1 MILSSTYFNDL
12 DYLIRYSTILAVC
25 LYFVYGMI
33 GKVLTITAVLFLL
46 LIVSALNEF
55 YAEGLVVVLLAYIL
69 GGNGH

>member
-1 MILSSTYFNDL
+1 
-12 DYLIRYSTILAVC
+12 
-25 LYFVYGMI
+25 MI